1 MENKTSKTAIVV
13 RNSTKKPERKPRGKN
28 KKTIVKEA
36 LGLDNLDSLKP
47 EVFEVWKKLL
57 KHKNIAHRKFAVR
70 EISKYTYPQKRE
82 HSGEVKVS
90 YEDLLAQIKMRR
102 VK

>member
-1 MENKTSKTAIVV
+1 MNKTAIIVHK
-13 RNSTKKPERKPRGKN
+13 STKQIRTPRGKG
-28 KKTIVKEA
+28 KRTKIVEA

-47 EVFEVWKKLL
+47 EVFQVWKKLL
-57 KHKNIAHRKFAVR
+57 KSKTKDDRKFAVR
-70 EISKYTYPQKRE
+70 EISKYVYPQKRE

-90 YEDLLAQIKMRR
+90 YEELLGQIKMRT